1 MSLSEVVILLENY
14 KYLFLFPI
22 VVIEGPIITVIAGL
36 LISLGRINMFISY
49 PLIVFADVMGDSI
62 YYAIGFYG
70 RLGFIERWGRFFGIT
85 KERVVKIEN
94 HFTNHTGKTLIT
106 GKLTHFAGAVILVAA
121 GVAKVPYWRFVWYNF
136 LPTIPKSLALLLV
149 GYYFG
154 KAYQQID
161 SYFNEIG
168 LVVFVILAAVLT
180 VYILI
185 KKFRK

>member
-1 MSLSEVVILLENY
+1 MSLSEIFILLDNY

-36 LISLGRINMFISY
+36 LVSLGHLNIFITY
-49 PLIVFADVMGDSI
+49 AVIVFGDMVGDSL
-62 YYAIGFYG
+62 YYVIGFYG
-70 RLGFIERWGRFFGIT
+70 RLGFVERWGHFLGMT

-121 GVAKVPYWRFVWYNF
+121 GVAKVPYWKFIWYNF
-136 LPTIPKSLALLLV
+136 LPTIPKSLALLLL

-161 SYFNEIG
+161 SYFNYIALAG
-168 LVVFVILAAVLT
+168 SVVLVLT
-180 VYILI
+180 VTAYIFI
-185 KKFRK
+185 KRFRK

>member
-1 MSLSEVVILLENY
+1 MSLFEISILLDSY

-22 VVIEGPIITVIAGL
+22 VVIEGPIVTVIAGFL
-36 LISLGRINMFISY
+36 SSLGHLNIFIVY
-49 PLIVFADVMGDSI
+49 AVIVLGDVVGDSL

-70 RLGFIERWGRFFGIT
+70 RLGFVERWGRFLGMT

-94 HFTNHTGKTLIT
+94 HFKNHVGKTLIT

-121 GVAKVPYWRFVWYNF
+121 GVARVPYWRFVWYNF
-136 LPTIPKSLALLLV
+136 LPTIPKSLAFLLL

-161 SYFNEIG
+161 QYFDYAT
-168 LVVFVILAAVLT
+168 LAILAVCVLAVV
-180 VYILI
+180 VYILV